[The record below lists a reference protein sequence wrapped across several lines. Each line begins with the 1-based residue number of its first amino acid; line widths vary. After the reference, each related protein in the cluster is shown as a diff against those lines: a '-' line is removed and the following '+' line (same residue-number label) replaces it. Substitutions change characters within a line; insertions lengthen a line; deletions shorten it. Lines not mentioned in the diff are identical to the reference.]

1 MTAADIRTHRRTL
14 AAQPWRSTVRDYPPQ
29 RVVHRDPVRRTL
41 LQRLRDAWRAALS
54 ELKN

>member
-1 MTAADIRTHRRTL
+1 MTIADIRTHRRTL

-29 RVVHRDPVRRTL
+29 RVVHRDPARRTL